1 MQKIKFNVE
10 KEVNSNKLTYV
21 LEPTD
26 VVDERALQRFNK
38 DTAPG
43 IAEFKYSDENG
54 VRKVTS
60 EVPDYPKLGSFI
72 KKNLSKAEVIKI
84 LKNLMASYSI
94 GNQGIPVHTVIKDT
108 DYIFVNSETCE
119 TVSVL
124 VPVKQEGA
132 KVSEV
137 SSFLR
142 ELISKMRFNPDDKD
156 NYVAR
161 LLTELNVD
169 QFEYGRFNGL
179 LDAMLLMA
187 EPKQQVPPITANAS
201 LNQPHPDMNRV
212 PEQQPVNNS
221 SQGSVKINR
230 MAVMMN
236 RAAQTPDMGQSMAQP
251 NQPMPGMGMGQP
263 VAQPIPQ
270 PGQPASGMGMGQTMP
285 QPGQPTP
292 GMGVS
297 QPASQ
302 PGQPTSGMGM
312 GQPAPQPGQPAP
324 GMGMGQPAPQPGQP
338 ATGMGMNQS
347 MPASGFTNNNGQ
359 IFKPTPEPV
368 KAPEQ
373 PVAPEPVKTPEQ
385 PVAPEPAKA
394 PEQPVAP
401 EPAKAPEQPVAPEPA
416 KAPEQ
421 PVAPEPVKAPEQP
434 VFSEKAPQILPEEQ
448 PKAPTVNAETGRP
461 AIQSGLD
468 FEQTTIIRDYDKT
481 EPLQGE
487 SIENQL
493 RMAFGS
499 ASKPARELAA
509 TGSTDVL
516 SDNYDSNLPE
526 PNFVRERTGER
537 FFITKPEFKIGKSR
551 LHADYAIDGN
561 TAISR
566 IHCLVVQKNGVNY
579 IKDNA
584 STNGTFVD
592 ENKVNAGEEVL
603 LKDGVTV
610 RLGDEI
616 FTFHLKRR

>member
-1 MQKIKFNVE
+1 MQKIRINVE
-10 KEVNSNKLTYV
+10 KEMNSVKLTYV

-26 VVDERALQRFNK
+26 VVDDRALQRFNK

-43 IAEFKYSDENG
+43 IVEFNYSEENG
-54 VRKVTS
+54 IRKVTS

-72 KKNLSKAEVIKI
+72 KKNLTKVEVLKI

-94 GNQGIPVHTVIKDT
+94 GNQGIPVHTVIKDL
-108 DYIFVNSETCE
+108 DYIYINPENCE

-124 VPVKQEGA
+124 VPIKQEGA
-132 KVSEV
+132 NVSEV
-137 SSFLR
+137 SCFLR
-142 ELISKMRFNPDDKD
+142 GLISRMRFDQNDKD

-161 LLTELNVD
+161 ILTELNVD

-179 LDAMLLMA
+179 IDVMLSMA
-187 EPKQQVPPITANAS
+187 APAQQADNVSPVKTEENTS
-201 LNQPHPDMNRV
+201 
-212 PEQQPVNNS
+212 QPVNNTT
-221 SQGSVKINR
+221 QGSVKINR

-236 RAAQTPDMGQSMAQP
+236 RGAQAQDMSQPSQP
-251 NQPMPGMGMGQP
+251 NP
-263 VAQPIPQ
+263 
-270 PGQPASGMGMGQTMP
+270 
-285 QPGQPTP
+285 
-292 GMGVS
+292 
-297 QPASQ
+297 
-302 PGQPTSGMGM
+302 GM
-312 GQPAPQPGQPAP
+312 GQPAPQAFQPNQ
-324 GMGMGQPAPQPGQP
+324 GMGQPAPQAFQPNQGMGQPVPQAFQPNPGMGQP
-338 ATGMGMNQS
+338 APQAFQPNQGMGQPAPQAFQPNPGMGQPTPQAFQPNQGMGQPAPQAFHPNSGMNQ
-347 MPASGFTNNNGQ
+347 PASGFTNNNGQ
-359 IFKPTPEPV
+359 FFKPTPEPV

-373 PVAPEPVKTPEQ
+373 PAAPEPV
-385 PVAPEPAKA
+385 KA

-401 EPAKAPEQPVAPEPA
+401 EAVKAPEQPVAPEVV

-421 PVAPEPVKAPEQP
+421 PAAPEAVKAPEQPAAPEPAKAPEQP

-448 PKAPTVNAETGRP
+448 PKAPTFNPEPGKP

-468 FEQTTIIRDYDKT
+468 FEQTTIIKDYDKT
-481 EPLQGE
+481 EPLSQGE

-516 SDNYDSNLPE
+516 SDDYDSDLPE

-566 IHCLVVQKNGVNY
+566 IHCIVVQKNGVNY

-592 ENKVNAGEEVL
+592 ENKVEASQEVL

>member
-10 KEVNSNKLTYV
+10 KEVNIIKLTYV
-21 LEPTD
+21 LEPAD
-26 VVDERALQRFNK
+26 VVDDRALQRFNK

-54 VRKVTS
+54 IRKVTS

-72 KKNLSKAEVIKI
+72 KKNLTKVEVLKI
-84 LKNLMASYSI
+84 LKNLMVSYSI
-94 GNQGIPVHTVIKDT
+94 GNQGIPVHTVIKDL
-108 DYIFVNSETCE
+108 DYIYINPENCE

-124 VPVKQEGA
+124 VPIKQEGA

-137 SSFLR
+137 SCFLR
-142 ELISKMRFNPDDKD
+142 ELISRMRFDQNDKD

-161 LLTELNVD
+161 ILTELNVD

-179 LDAMLLMA
+179 IDVMLSMA
-187 EPKQQVPPITANAS
+187 APAQQADNVSPVKTEENTS
-201 LNQPHPDMNRV
+201 QPMN
-212 PEQQPVNNS
+212 NTT
-221 SQGSVKINR
+221 QGSVKINR

-236 RAAQTPDMGQSMAQP
+236 RGAQAQDMSQPSQP
-251 NQPMPGMGMGQP
+251 NQGMGQP
-263 VAQPIPQ
+263 SQPNQ
-270 PGQPASGMGMGQTMP
+270 RMGQPAP
-285 QPGQPTP
+285 QAFQPN
-292 GMGVS
+292 S
-297 QPASQ
+297 
-302 PGQPTSGMGM
+302 GM
-312 GQPAPQPGQPAP
+312 GQPAPQTFQSNP
-324 GMGMGQPAPQPGQP
+324 GMGQPAPQAFQP
-338 ATGMGMNQS
+338 NSGMNQ
-347 MPASGFTNNNGQ
+347 PASGFTNNNGQ
-359 IFKPTPEPV
+359 FFKPTPEPVKATKQPAAPEPV

-373 PVAPEPVKTPEQ
+373 PVAPEVVKVPEQPAAPEAVKVPEQ
-385 PVAPEPAKA
+385 PVAPEPA
-394 PEQPVAP
+394 
-401 EPAKAPEQPVAPEPA
+401 
-416 KAPEQ
+416 
-421 PVAPEPVKAPEQP
+421 KAPEQP

-448 PKAPTVNAETGRP
+448 PKAPTFNPEPGKP

-468 FEQTTIIRDYDKT
+468 FEQTTIIKDYDKT
-481 EPLQGE
+481 EPLSQGE

-516 SDNYDSNLPE
+516 SDDHDSNIPE

-537 FFITKPEFKIGKSR
+537 FFITKPVFKIGKSR

-566 IHCLVVQKNGVNY
+566 IHCLIVQKNGVNY

-592 ENKVNAGEEVL
+592 ENKVEASQEVL
-603 LKDGVTV
+603 LKDGATV

>member
-1 MQKIKFNVE
+1 MQKIRINVE
-10 KEVNSNKLTYV
+10 KEMNSVKLTYV

-26 VVDERALQRFNK
+26 VVDDRALQRFNK

-43 IAEFKYSDENG
+43 IVEFNYSEENG
-54 VRKVTS
+54 IRKVTS

-72 KKNLSKAEVIKI
+72 KKNLTKVEVLKI

-94 GNQGIPVHTVIKDT
+94 GNQGIPVHTVIKDL
-108 DYIFVNSETCE
+108 DYIYINPENCE

-124 VPVKQEGA
+124 VPIKQEGA
-132 KVSEV
+132 NVSEV
-137 SSFLR
+137 SCFLR
-142 ELISKMRFNPDDKD
+142 GLISRMRFDQNDKD

-161 LLTELNVD
+161 ILTELNVD

-179 LDAMLLMA
+179 IDVMLSMA
-187 EPKQQVPPITANAS
+187 ATVQQADNVSPVKTEENTS
-201 LNQPHPDMNRV
+201 
-212 PEQQPVNNS
+212 QPVNNTT
-221 SQGSVKINR
+221 QGSVKINR

-236 RAAQTPDMGQSMAQP
+236 RGAQAQDMSQPSQP
-251 NQPMPGMGMGQP
+251 NP
-263 VAQPIPQ
+263 
-270 PGQPASGMGMGQTMP
+270 
-285 QPGQPTP
+285 
-292 GMGVS
+292 
-297 QPASQ
+297 
-302 PGQPTSGMGM
+302 GM
-312 GQPAPQPGQPAP
+312 GQPAPQAFQPNQ
-324 GMGMGQPAPQPGQP
+324 GMGQPAPQAFQPNPGMGQPTPQAFQPNQGMGQP
-338 ATGMGMNQS
+338 APQAFHPNSGMNQ
-347 MPASGFTNNNGQ
+347 PASGFTNNNGQ
-359 IFKPTPEPV
+359 FFKPTPEPV

-373 PVAPEPVKTPEQ
+373 PAAPEPV
-385 PVAPEPAKA
+385 KA

-401 EPAKAPEQPVAPEPA
+401 EAVKAPEQPVAPEVV

-421 PVAPEPVKAPEQP
+421 PAAPEAVKAPEQPAAPEPAKAPEQP

-448 PKAPTVNAETGRP
+448 PKAPTFNPEPGKP

-468 FEQTTIIRDYDKT
+468 FEQTTIIKDYDKT
-481 EPLQGE
+481 EPLSQGE

-516 SDNYDSNLPE
+516 SDDYDSDLPE

-566 IHCLVVQKNGVNY
+566 IHCIVVQKNGVNY

-592 ENKVNAGEEVL
+592 ENKVEASQEVL

>member
-1 MQKIKFNVE
+1 MQKIKINVE
-10 KEVNSNKLTYV
+10 KEMNSVKLTYV

-26 VVDERALQRFNK
+26 VVDDRALQRFNK

-43 IAEFKYSDENG
+43 IVEFNYSEENG
-54 VRKVTS
+54 IRKVTS

-72 KKNLSKAEVIKI
+72 KKNLTKVEVLKI

-94 GNQGIPVHTVIKDT
+94 GNQGIPVHTVIKDL
-108 DYIFVNSETCE
+108 DYIYINPENCE

-124 VPVKQEGA
+124 VPIKQEGA
-132 KVSEV
+132 NVSEV
-137 SSFLR
+137 SCFLR
-142 ELISKMRFNPDDKD
+142 GLISRMRFDQNDKD

-161 LLTELNVD
+161 ILTELNVD

-179 LDAMLLMA
+179 IDVMLSMA
-187 EPKQQVPPITANAS
+187 ATVQQADNVSPVKTEENTS
-201 LNQPHPDMNRV
+201 
-212 PEQQPVNNS
+212 QPVNNTT
-221 SQGSVKINR
+221 QGSVKINR

-236 RAAQTPDMGQSMAQP
+236 RGAQAQDMSQPSQP
-251 NQPMPGMGMGQP
+251 NP
-263 VAQPIPQ
+263 
-270 PGQPASGMGMGQTMP
+270 
-285 QPGQPTP
+285 
-292 GMGVS
+292 
-297 QPASQ
+297 
-302 PGQPTSGMGM
+302 GM
-312 GQPAPQPGQPAP
+312 GQPAPQAFQPNQ
-324 GMGMGQPAPQPGQP
+324 GMGQPAPQAFQPNQGMGQP
-338 ATGMGMNQS
+338 APQAFQPNSGMNQ
-347 MPASGFTNNNGQ
+347 PASGFTNNNGQ
-359 IFKPTPEPV
+359 FFKPTPEPV

-373 PVAPEPVKTPEQ
+373 PAAPEPV
-385 PVAPEPAKA
+385 KA

-401 EPAKAPEQPVAPEPA
+401 EAVKAPEQPVAPEA
-416 KAPEQ
+416 VKAPEQ
-421 PVAPEPVKAPEQP
+421 PVAPEVVKAPEQPAAPEAVKAPEQPAAPEPAKAPEQP

-448 PKAPTVNAETGRP
+448 PKAPTFNPEPGKP

-468 FEQTTIIRDYDKT
+468 FEQTTIIKDYDKT
-481 EPLQGE
+481 EPLSQGE

-516 SDNYDSNLPE
+516 SDDYDSDLPE

-566 IHCLVVQKNGVNY
+566 IHCIVVQKNGVNY

-592 ENKVNAGEEVL
+592 ENKVEASQEVL

>member
-10 KEVNSNKLTYV
+10 KEVNIIKLTYV
-21 LEPTD
+21 LEPAD
-26 VVDERALQRFNK
+26 VVDDRALQRFNK

-54 VRKVTS
+54 IRKVTS

-72 KKNLSKAEVIKI
+72 KKNLTKVEVLKI
-84 LKNLMASYSI
+84 LKNLMVSYSI
-94 GNQGIPVHTVIKDT
+94 GNQGIPVHTVIKDL
-108 DYIFVNSETCE
+108 DYIYINPENCE

-124 VPVKQEGA
+124 VPIKQEGA

-137 SSFLR
+137 SCFLR
-142 ELISKMRFNPDDKD
+142 ELISRMRFDQNDKD

-161 LLTELNVD
+161 ILTELNVD

-179 LDAMLLMA
+179 IDVMLSMA
-187 EPKQQVPPITANAS
+187 APAQQADNVSPVKTEENTS
-201 LNQPHPDMNRV
+201 QPMN
-212 PEQQPVNNS
+212 NTT
-221 SQGSVKINR
+221 QGSVKINR

-236 RAAQTPDMGQSMAQP
+236 RGAQAQDMSQPSQP
-251 NQPMPGMGMGQP
+251 NQGMGQP
-263 VAQPIPQ
+263 SQPNQ
-270 PGQPASGMGMGQTMP
+270 RMGQPAP
-285 QPGQPTP
+285 QAFQPN
-292 GMGVS
+292 S
-297 QPASQ
+297 
-302 PGQPTSGMGM
+302 GM
-312 GQPAPQPGQPAP
+312 GQPAPQTFQSNP
-324 GMGMGQPAPQPGQP
+324 GMGQPAPQAFQPNPGMGQPSQSNQGMGQP
-338 ATGMGMNQS
+338 APQAFQPNPGMGQPSQPNQGMGQPAPQAFQPNSGMNQ
-347 MPASGFTNNNGQ
+347 PASGFTNNNGQ
-359 IFKPTPEPV
+359 FFKPTPEPVKATKQPAAPEPV

-373 PVAPEPVKTPEQ
+373 PVAPEVVKVPEQPAAPEAVKVPEQ
-385 PVAPEPAKA
+385 PVAPEPA
-394 PEQPVAP
+394 
-401 EPAKAPEQPVAPEPA
+401 
-416 KAPEQ
+416 
-421 PVAPEPVKAPEQP
+421 KAPEQP

-448 PKAPTVNAETGRP
+448 PKAPTFNPEPGKP

-468 FEQTTIIRDYDKT
+468 FEQTTIIKDYDKT
-481 EPLQGE
+481 EPLSQGE

-516 SDNYDSNLPE
+516 SDDHDSNIPE

-537 FFITKPEFKIGKSR
+537 FFITKPVFKIGKSR

-566 IHCLVVQKNGVNY
+566 IHCLIVQKNGVNY

-592 ENKVNAGEEVL
+592 ENKVEASQEVL
-603 LKDGVTV
+603 LKDGATV

>member
-1 MQKIKFNVE
+1 MQKIRINVE
-10 KEVNSNKLTYV
+10 KEMNSVKLTYV

-26 VVDERALQRFNK
+26 VVDDRALQRFNK

-43 IAEFKYSDENG
+43 IVEFNYSEENG
-54 VRKVTS
+54 IRKVTS

-72 KKNLSKAEVIKI
+72 KKNLTKVEVLKI

-94 GNQGIPVHTVIKDT
+94 GNQGIPVHTVIKDL
-108 DYIFVNSETCE
+108 DYIYINPENCE

-124 VPVKQEGA
+124 VPIKQEGA
-132 KVSEV
+132 NVSEV
-137 SSFLR
+137 SCFLR
-142 ELISKMRFNPDDKD
+142 GLISRMRFDQNDKD

-161 LLTELNVD
+161 ILTELNVD

-179 LDAMLLMA
+179 IDVMLSMA
-187 EPKQQVPPITANAS
+187 ATVQQADNVSPVKTEENTS
-201 LNQPHPDMNRV
+201 
-212 PEQQPVNNS
+212 QPVNNTT
-221 SQGSVKINR
+221 QGSVKINR

-236 RAAQTPDMGQSMAQP
+236 RGAQAQDMSQPSQP
-251 NQPMPGMGMGQP
+251 NP
-263 VAQPIPQ
+263 
-270 PGQPASGMGMGQTMP
+270 
-285 QPGQPTP
+285 
-292 GMGVS
+292 
-297 QPASQ
+297 
-302 PGQPTSGMGM
+302 GM
-312 GQPAPQPGQPAP
+312 GQPAPQAFQPNQ
-324 GMGMGQPAPQPGQP
+324 GMGQPAPQAFQPNQGMGQPVPQAFQPNPGMGQP
-338 ATGMGMNQS
+338 APQAFQPNQGMGQPAPQAFQPNPGMGQPTPQAFQPNQGMGQPAPQAFHPNSGMNQ
-347 MPASGFTNNNGQ
+347 PASGFTNNNGQ
-359 IFKPTPEPV
+359 FFKPTPEPV

-373 PVAPEPVKTPEQ
+373 PAAPEPV
-385 PVAPEPAKA
+385 KA

-401 EPAKAPEQPVAPEPA
+401 EAVKAPEQPVAPEVV

-421 PVAPEPVKAPEQP
+421 PAAPEAVKAPEQPAAPEPAKAPEQP

-448 PKAPTVNAETGRP
+448 PKAPTFNPEPGKP

-468 FEQTTIIRDYDKT
+468 FEQTTIIKDYDKT
-481 EPLQGE
+481 EPLSQGE

-516 SDNYDSNLPE
+516 SDDYDSDLPE

-566 IHCLVVQKNGVNY
+566 IHCIVVQKNGVNY

-592 ENKVNAGEEVL
+592 ENKVEASQEVL

>member
-1 MQKIKFNVE
+1 MQKIRINVE
-10 KEVNSNKLTYV
+10 KEMNSVKLTYV

-26 VVDERALQRFNK
+26 VVDDRALQRFNK

-43 IAEFKYSDENG
+43 IVEFNYSEENG
-54 VRKVTS
+54 IRKVTS

-72 KKNLSKAEVIKI
+72 KKNLTKVEVLKI

-94 GNQGIPVHTVIKDT
+94 GNQGIPVHTVIKDL
-108 DYIFVNSETCE
+108 DYIYINPENCE

-124 VPVKQEGA
+124 VPIKQEGA
-132 KVSEV
+132 NVSEV
-137 SSFLR
+137 SCFLR
-142 ELISKMRFNPDDKD
+142 GLISRMRFDQNDKD

-161 LLTELNVD
+161 ILTELNVD

-179 LDAMLLMA
+179 IDVMLSMA
-187 EPKQQVPPITANAS
+187 ATVQQADNVSPVKTEENTS
-201 LNQPHPDMNRV
+201 
-212 PEQQPVNNS
+212 QPVNNTT
-221 SQGSVKINR
+221 QGSVKINR

-236 RAAQTPDMGQSMAQP
+236 RGAQAQDMSQPSQP
-251 NQPMPGMGMGQP
+251 NP
-263 VAQPIPQ
+263 
-270 PGQPASGMGMGQTMP
+270 
-285 QPGQPTP
+285 
-292 GMGVS
+292 
-297 QPASQ
+297 
-302 PGQPTSGMGM
+302 GM
-312 GQPAPQPGQPAP
+312 GQPAPQAFQPNQ
-324 GMGMGQPAPQPGQP
+324 GMGQPAPQAFQPNPGMGQPTPQAFQPNQGMGQP
-338 ATGMGMNQS
+338 APQVFQPNQGMGQPAPQAFQPNSGMNQ
-347 MPASGFTNNNGQ
+347 PASGFTNNNGQ
-359 IFKPTPEPV
+359 FFKPTPEPV

-373 PVAPEPVKTPEQ
+373 PAAPEPV
-385 PVAPEPAKA
+385 KA

-401 EPAKAPEQPVAPEPA
+401 EAVKAPEQPVAPEVV

-421 PVAPEPVKAPEQP
+421 PAAPEAVKAPEQPAAPEPAKAPEQP

-448 PKAPTVNAETGRP
+448 PKAPTFNPEPGKP

-468 FEQTTIIRDYDKT
+468 FEQTTIIKDYDKT
-481 EPLQGE
+481 EPLSQGE

-516 SDNYDSNLPE
+516 SDDYDSDLPE

-566 IHCLVVQKNGVNY
+566 IHCIVVQKNGVNY

-592 ENKVNAGEEVL
+592 ENKVEASQEVL

>member
-1 MQKIKFNVE
+1 MQKIRINVE
-10 KEVNSNKLTYV
+10 KEMNSVKLTYV

-26 VVDERALQRFNK
+26 VVDDRALQRFNK

-43 IAEFKYSDENG
+43 IVEFNYSEENG
-54 VRKVTS
+54 IRKVTS

-72 KKNLSKAEVIKI
+72 KKNLTKVEVLKI

-94 GNQGIPVHTVIKDT
+94 GNQGIPVHTVIKDL
-108 DYIFVNSETCE
+108 DYIYINPENCE

-124 VPVKQEGA
+124 VPIKQEGA
-132 KVSEV
+132 NVSEV
-137 SSFLR
+137 SCFLR
-142 ELISKMRFNPDDKD
+142 GLISRMRFDQNDKD

-161 LLTELNVD
+161 ILTELNVD

-179 LDAMLLMA
+179 IDVMLSMA
-187 EPKQQVPPITANAS
+187 ATVQQADNVSPVKTEENTS
-201 LNQPHPDMNRV
+201 
-212 PEQQPVNNS
+212 QPVNNTT
-221 SQGSVKINR
+221 QGSVKINR

-236 RAAQTPDMGQSMAQP
+236 RGAQAQDMSQPSQP
-251 NQPMPGMGMGQP
+251 NP
-263 VAQPIPQ
+263 
-270 PGQPASGMGMGQTMP
+270 
-285 QPGQPTP
+285 
-292 GMGVS
+292 
-297 QPASQ
+297 
-302 PGQPTSGMGM
+302 GM
-312 GQPAPQPGQPAP
+312 GQPAPQAFQPNQ
-324 GMGMGQPAPQPGQP
+324 GMGQPAPQAFQPNQGMGQPVPQAFQPNPGMGQP
-338 ATGMGMNQS
+338 APQAFHPNSGMNQ
-347 MPASGFTNNNGQ
+347 PASGFTNNNGQ
-359 IFKPTPEPV
+359 FFKPTPEPV

-373 PVAPEPVKTPEQ
+373 PAAPEPV
-385 PVAPEPAKA
+385 KA

-401 EPAKAPEQPVAPEPA
+401 EAVKAPEQPVAPEVV

-421 PVAPEPVKAPEQP
+421 PAAPEAVKAPEQPAAPEPAKAPEQP

-448 PKAPTVNAETGRP
+448 PKAPTFNPEPGKP

-468 FEQTTIIRDYDKT
+468 FEQTTIIKDYDKT
-481 EPLQGE
+481 EPLSQGE

-516 SDNYDSNLPE
+516 SDDYDSDLPE

-566 IHCLVVQKNGVNY
+566 IHCIVVQKNGVNY

-592 ENKVNAGEEVL
+592 ENKVEASQEVL

>member
-1 MQKIKFNVE
+1 MQKIRINVE
-10 KEVNSNKLTYV
+10 KEMNSVKLTYV

-26 VVDERALQRFNK
+26 VVDDRALQRFNK

-43 IAEFKYSDENG
+43 IVEFNYSEENG
-54 VRKVTS
+54 IRKVTS

-72 KKNLSKAEVIKI
+72 KKNLTKVEVLKI

-94 GNQGIPVHTVIKDT
+94 GNQGIPVHTVIKDL
-108 DYIFVNSETCE
+108 DYIYINPENCE

-124 VPVKQEGA
+124 VPIKQEGA
-132 KVSEV
+132 NVSEV
-137 SSFLR
+137 SCFLR
-142 ELISKMRFNPDDKD
+142 GLISRMRFDQNDKD

-161 LLTELNVD
+161 ILTELNVD

-179 LDAMLLMA
+179 IDVMLSMA
-187 EPKQQVPPITANAS
+187 ATVQQADNVSPVKTEENTS
-201 LNQPHPDMNRV
+201 
-212 PEQQPVNNS
+212 QPVNNTT
-221 SQGSVKINR
+221 QGSVKINR

-236 RAAQTPDMGQSMAQP
+236 RGAQAQDMSQPSQP
-251 NQPMPGMGMGQP
+251 NP
-263 VAQPIPQ
+263 
-270 PGQPASGMGMGQTMP
+270 
-285 QPGQPTP
+285 
-292 GMGVS
+292 
-297 QPASQ
+297 
-302 PGQPTSGMGM
+302 GM
-312 GQPAPQPGQPAP
+312 GQPAPQAFQPNPGMGQPTPQAFQP
-324 GMGMGQPAPQPGQP
+324 NQGMGQPAPQAFHPNS
-338 ATGMGMNQS
+338 GMNQ
-347 MPASGFTNNNGQ
+347 PASGFTNNNGQ
-359 IFKPTPEPV
+359 FFKPTPEPV

-373 PVAPEPVKTPEQ
+373 PAAPEPV
-385 PVAPEPAKA
+385 KA

-401 EPAKAPEQPVAPEPA
+401 EAVKAPEQPVAPEVV

-421 PVAPEPVKAPEQP
+421 PAAPEAVKAPEQPAAPEPAKAPEQP

-448 PKAPTVNAETGRP
+448 PKAPTFNPEPGKP

-468 FEQTTIIRDYDKT
+468 FEQTTIIKDYDKT
-481 EPLQGE
+481 EPLSQGE

-516 SDNYDSNLPE
+516 SDDYDSDLPE

-566 IHCLVVQKNGVNY
+566 IHCIVVQKNGVNY

-592 ENKVNAGEEVL
+592 ENKVEASQEVL

>member
-10 KEVNSNKLTYV
+10 KEVNIIKLTYV
-21 LEPTD
+21 LEPAD
-26 VVDERALQRFNK
+26 VVDDRALQRFNK

-54 VRKVTS
+54 IRKVTS

-72 KKNLSKAEVIKI
+72 KKNLTKVEVLKI
-84 LKNLMASYSI
+84 LKNLMVSYSI
-94 GNQGIPVHTVIKDT
+94 GNQGIPVHTVIKDL
-108 DYIFVNSETCE
+108 DYIYINPENCE

-124 VPVKQEGA
+124 VPIKQEGA

-137 SSFLR
+137 SCFLR
-142 ELISKMRFNPDDKD
+142 ELISRMRFDQNDKD

-161 LLTELNVD
+161 ILTELNVD

-179 LDAMLLMA
+179 IDVMLSMA
-187 EPKQQVPPITANAS
+187 APAQQADNVSPVKTEENTS
-201 LNQPHPDMNRV
+201 QPMN
-212 PEQQPVNNS
+212 NTT
-221 SQGSVKINR
+221 QGSVKINR

-236 RAAQTPDMGQSMAQP
+236 RGAQAQDMSQPSQP
-251 NQPMPGMGMGQP
+251 NQ
-263 VAQPIPQ
+263 
-270 PGQPASGMGMGQTMP
+270 
-285 QPGQPTP
+285 
-292 GMGVS
+292 
-297 QPASQ
+297 
-302 PGQPTSGMGM
+302 GM
-312 GQPAPQPGQPAP
+312 GQPAPQAFQPNS
-324 GMGMGQPAPQPGQP
+324 
-338 ATGMGMNQS
+338 GMNQ
-347 MPASGFTNNNGQ
+347 PASGFTNNNGQ
-359 IFKPTPEPV
+359 FFKPTPEPVKATKQPAAPEPV

-373 PVAPEPVKTPEQ
+373 PVAPEVVKVPEQPAAPEAVKVPEQ
-385 PVAPEPAKA
+385 PVAPEPA
-394 PEQPVAP
+394 
-401 EPAKAPEQPVAPEPA
+401 
-416 KAPEQ
+416 
-421 PVAPEPVKAPEQP
+421 KAPEQP

-448 PKAPTVNAETGRP
+448 PKAPTFNPEPGKP

-468 FEQTTIIRDYDKT
+468 FEQTTIIKDYDKT
-481 EPLQGE
+481 EPLSQGE

-516 SDNYDSNLPE
+516 SDDHDSNIPE

-537 FFITKPEFKIGKSR
+537 FFITKPVFKIGKSR

-566 IHCLVVQKNGVNY
+566 IHCLIVQKNGVNY

-592 ENKVNAGEEVL
+592 ENKVEASQEVL
-603 LKDGVTV
+603 LKDGATV

>member
-1 MQKIKFNVE
+1 MQKIKLNLE
-10 KEVNSNKLTYV
+10 KEVNSIKLTYV
-21 LEPTD
+21 LDATD

-72 KKNLSKAEVIKI
+72 KKNLSKAEVLKI

-108 DYIFVNSETCE
+108 DYIFVNPETCE

-137 SSFLR
+137 SGFLR
-142 ELISKMRFNPDDKD
+142 GLISKMRFNPDDKD

-187 EPKQQVPPITANAS
+187 EPKQQVPPITANVS

-251 NQPMPGMGMGQP
+251 NQPTPGMGMGQP
-263 VAQPIPQ
+263 
-270 PGQPASGMGMGQTMP
+270 MP
-285 QPGQPTP
+285 QPMPQSGQPTP
-292 GMGVS
+292 GMG
-297 QPASQ
+297 
-302 PGQPTSGMGM
+302 
-312 GQPAPQPGQPAP
+312 
-324 GMGMGQPAPQPGQP
+324 
-338 ATGMGMNQS
+338 MNQP
-347 MPASGFTNNNGQ
+347 MPASGFANNNGQ

-373 PVAPEPVKTPEQ
+373 PVAPEPVK
-385 PVAPEPAKA
+385 A

-401 EPAKAPEQPVAPEPA
+401 EPAKAPEQPAAPEPAKAPEQSAAPEPA

-421 PVAPEPVKAPEQP
+421 PVAPEMAKEPEQP

-610 RLGDEI
+610 RLGDEL

>member
-10 KEVNSNKLTYV
+10 KEVNIIKLTYV
-21 LEPTD
+21 LDPAD
-26 VVDERALQRFNK
+26 VVDDRALQRFNK

-54 VRKVTS
+54 IRKVTS

-72 KKNLSKAEVIKI
+72 KKNLTKVEVLKI

-94 GNQGIPVHTVIKDT
+94 GNQGIPVHTVIKDL
-108 DYIFVNSETCE
+108 DYIYINPENCE

-124 VPVKQEGA
+124 VPIKQEGA

-137 SSFLR
+137 SCFLR
-142 ELISKMRFNPDDKD
+142 ELISRMRFDQNDKD

-161 LLTELNVD
+161 ILTELNVD

-179 LDAMLLMA
+179 IDVMLSMA
-187 EPKQQVPPITANAS
+187 APAQQADNVSPVKTEENTS
-201 LNQPHPDMNRV
+201 QPMN
-212 PEQQPVNNS
+212 NTT
-221 SQGSVKINR
+221 QGSVKINR

-236 RAAQTPDMGQSMAQP
+236 RGVQAQDMSQP
-251 NQPMPGMGMGQP
+251 NPGMGQP
-263 VAQPIPQ
+263 SQPN
-270 PGQPASGMGMGQTMP
+270 SGMG
-285 QPGQPTP
+285 QP
-292 GMGVS
+292 S
-297 QPASQ
+297 QPNQ
-302 PGQPTSGMGM
+302 GM
-312 GQPAPQPGQPAP
+312 GQPAPQTFQPNP
-324 GMGMGQPAPQPGQP
+324 GMGQPAPQAFQPNPGMGQPFQPNQGMGQP
-338 ATGMGMNQS
+338 APQAFQPNSGMNQ
-347 MPASGFTNNNGQ
+347 PVSGFTNNNGQ
-359 IFKPTPEPV
+359 FFKPTPEPVKATKQPAAPEPV

-373 PVAPEPVKTPEQ
+373 PVTPEVVKASEQPAAPEAVKVPEQ
-385 PVAPEPAKA
+385 PVAPEPA
-394 PEQPVAP
+394 
-401 EPAKAPEQPVAPEPA
+401 
-416 KAPEQ
+416 
-421 PVAPEPVKAPEQP
+421 KAPEQP

-448 PKAPTVNAETGRP
+448 PKAPTFNPEPGKP

-468 FEQTTIIRDYDKT
+468 FEQTTIIKDYDKT
-481 EPLQGE
+481 EPLSQGE

-516 SDNYDSNLPE
+516 SDDHDSDLPE

-537 FFITKPEFKIGKSR
+537 FFITKPVFKIGKSR

-566 IHCLVVQKNGVNY
+566 IHCLIVQKNGVNY

-592 ENKVNAGEEVL
+592 ENKVEASQEVL
-603 LKDGVTV
+603 LKDGATV

>member
-10 KEVNSNKLTYV
+10 KEVNIIKLTYV
-21 LEPTD
+21 LDPAD
-26 VVDERALQRFNK
+26 VVDDRALQRFNK

-54 VRKVTS
+54 IRKVTS

-72 KKNLSKAEVIKI
+72 KKNLTKVEVLKI

-94 GNQGIPVHTVIKDT
+94 GNQGIPVHTVIKDL
-108 DYIFVNSETCE
+108 DYIYINPENCE

-124 VPVKQEGA
+124 VPIKQEGA

-137 SSFLR
+137 SCFLR
-142 ELISKMRFNPDDKD
+142 ELISRMRFDQNDKD

-161 LLTELNVD
+161 ILTELNVD

-179 LDAMLLMA
+179 IDVMLSMA
-187 EPKQQVPPITANAS
+187 APAQQADNVSPVKTEENTS
-201 LNQPHPDMNRV
+201 QPMN
-212 PEQQPVNNS
+212 NTT
-221 SQGSVKINR
+221 QGSVKINR

-236 RAAQTPDMGQSMAQP
+236 RGVQAQDMSQP
-251 NQPMPGMGMGQP
+251 NPGMGQP
-263 VAQPIPQ
+263 SQPN
-270 PGQPASGMGMGQTMP
+270 SGMG
-285 QPGQPTP
+285 QP
-292 GMGVS
+292 S
-297 QPASQ
+297 QPNQ
-302 PGQPTSGMGM
+302 GM
-312 GQPAPQPGQPAP
+312 GQPAPQTFQPNP
-324 GMGMGQPAPQPGQP
+324 GMGQPAPQAFQPNPGMGQP
-338 ATGMGMNQS
+338 APQAFQPNSGMNQ
-347 MPASGFTNNNGQ
+347 PVSGFTNNNGQ
-359 IFKPTPEPV
+359 FFKPTPEPVKATKQPAAPEPV

-373 PVAPEPVKTPEQ
+373 PVTPEVVKASEQPAAPEAVKVPEQ
-385 PVAPEPAKA
+385 PVAPEPA
-394 PEQPVAP
+394 
-401 EPAKAPEQPVAPEPA
+401 
-416 KAPEQ
+416 
-421 PVAPEPVKAPEQP
+421 KAPEQP

-448 PKAPTVNAETGRP
+448 PKAPTFNPEPGKP

-468 FEQTTIIRDYDKT
+468 FEQTTIIKDYDKT
-481 EPLQGE
+481 EPLSQGE

-516 SDNYDSNLPE
+516 SDDHDSDLPE

-537 FFITKPEFKIGKSR
+537 FFITKPVFKIGKSR

-566 IHCLVVQKNGVNY
+566 IHCLIVQKNGVNY

-592 ENKVNAGEEVL
+592 ENKVEASQEVL
-603 LKDGVTV
+603 LKDGATV